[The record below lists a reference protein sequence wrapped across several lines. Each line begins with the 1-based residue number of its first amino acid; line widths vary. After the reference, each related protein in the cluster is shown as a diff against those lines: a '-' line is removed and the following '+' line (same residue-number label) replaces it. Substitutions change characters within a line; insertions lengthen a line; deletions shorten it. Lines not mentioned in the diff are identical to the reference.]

1 MNNNEKS
8 KSEVS
13 KEADDGLH
21 GNNDDLK
28 GTAEGYNSSP
38 DGKYLSLE
46 QSGVTYTKP
55 KEEVFLNS
63 DNIESGTSATN
74 SGLYDTDGKNSRN
87 AEAFNQDENILNT
100 NIDLD
105 EDQSQ
110 SISSDEDLDTN
121 IH

>member
-1 MNNNEKS
+1 M
-8 KSEVS
+8 
-13 KEADDGLH
+13 
-21 GNNDDLK
+21 
-28 GTAEGYNSSP
+28 
-38 DGKYLSLE
+38 SLE

-87 AEAFNQDENILNT
+87 AEAFNQDENILST